1 MSTKRDAN
9 HPVIVDG
16 STLRLIPTPKPRR
29 IPLKTL
35 AQVRNEMSRK
45 YRQLD
50 AGEVD
55 SQDCSRAVYI
65 LAQIGRI
72 IEVADLEER
81 ILQLEGG
88 NNGIT

>member
-1 MSTKRDAN
+1 MSTKRKADL
-9 HPVIVDG
+9 VVTIDG
-16 STLRLIPTPKPRR
+16 SNLCLLDTPKPRR

-35 AQVRNEMSRK
+35 AQVRNEMAHK

-50 AGEVD
+50 ASEVD

-72 IEVADLEER
+72 IEVADLEAR
-81 ILQLEGG
+81 ILQLEIG
-88 NNGIT
+88 NDGNT